1 MATNCQP
8 NGNQMETQYR
18 LGKDSIVQDYV
29 DVASRIKNYSRSL
42 CSDYEIDV
50 DKYIKANMIQIGRII
65 EAYSFEMKGYE
76 EVLFNILMFNDIAKN
91 YGEAKIEVI
100 NNLEEKEYQK
110 IFDKIQ
116 IASVKINSNEI
127 IDVRAFVSSYI
138 SKCVNKHL
146 LEKGELNSDDRI
158 EYQW

>member
-18 LGKDSIVQDYV
+18 LDKDSIVQDYV
-29 DVASRIKNYSRSL
+29 VVTNKITNIFKALHPNCELNI
-42 CSDYEIDV
+42 E
-50 DKYIKANMIQIGRII
+50 KYVTANMIQIGRII
-65 EAYSFEMKGYE
+65 EAYSFGSRGYK
-76 EVLFNILMFNDIAKN
+76 EVLENIALFVEIIEN
-91 YGEAKIEVI
+91 YGEAKIEII

-116 IASVKINSNEI
+116 ITTVKINASEI
-127 IDVRAFVSSYI
+127 IDAHAFVSSYI

-146 LEKGELNSDDRI
+146 LKDGGLNNDRI

>member
-8 NGNQMETQYR
+8 NGNQTETQYR

-29 DVASRIKNYSRSL
+29 VVANKIINLFKTLNQDCEL
-42 CSDYEIDV
+42 NIE
-50 DKYIKANMIQIGRII
+50 KYVTANMMQIGRII
-65 EAYSFEMKGYE
+65 EAYSFCTKGYK
-76 EVLFNILMFNDIAKN
+76 EVLENISLFVEIIEN
-91 YGEAKIEVI
+91 YGEAKIEII

-116 IASVKINSNEI
+116 IATVKINESEI

-138 SKCVNKHL
+138 SKCVNKRL
-146 LEKGELNSDDRI
+146 LEKGELNNDDRI

>member
-1 MATNCQP
+1 M
-8 NGNQMETQYR
+8 
-18 LGKDSIVQDYV
+18 
-29 DVASRIKNYSRSL
+29 
-42 CSDYEIDV
+42 
-50 DKYIKANMIQIGRII
+50 QIGRII
-65 EAYSFEMKGYE
+65 EAYSFGINGYK
-76 EVLFNILMFNDIAKN
+76 EVLQNISLFVEIIEN

-116 IASVKINSNEI
+116 ITTVKIKTSEI
-127 IDVRAFVSSYI
+127 IDAHAFVSSYI

-146 LEKGELNSDDRI
+146 LKDGGLNDDRI